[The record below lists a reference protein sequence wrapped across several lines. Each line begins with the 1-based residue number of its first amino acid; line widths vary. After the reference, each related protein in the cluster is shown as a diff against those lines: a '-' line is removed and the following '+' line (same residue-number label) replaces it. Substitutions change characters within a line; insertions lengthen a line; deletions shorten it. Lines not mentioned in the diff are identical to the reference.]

1 MRHQGGVKNASPADP
16 ARQLYMCPNPL
27 AHDTCA
33 VNPHANP
40 RGRIQIPAAGE
51 VGRHKRAPE
60 FSPRPG
66 DFDYYRRRSDFYRRK
81 KRESAGLAMSSGSL
95 DGLDTPCL
103 VLERGKLERNLARMR
118 DHLAKLKVALRPHVK
133 TAKSYD
139 VARLALSGQPGGIT
153 VSTLKEAEQFFAHG
167 ITDILYAVGITP
179 HKLDHVAELRRKGA
193 DITIILDNVESARIV
208 AVRGAE
214 LGVRF
219 PALIEIDSDGH
230 RSGVKPADA
239 ALIEIGRMLESGA
252 GAQLR
257 GVMTHAGDS
266 YNCDTVEKIRAM
278 AVRERDAVVRCATRL
293 REAGLPCPI
302 VSVGS
307 TPTATYSENLDGVTE
322 VRAGV
327 YMFFD
332 LVMAGLNVCT
342 IDDIAV
348 SVLATV
354 IGHQPDKSWI
364 ITDAGWMAM
373 SRDRGTASQK
383 VDQGYG
389 VVCDVAGAPLKDL
402 LVVSTNQ
409 EHGIIGRRGG
419 GALDAAKYPVGTL
432 LRVLPNHTCA
442 TAAQHD
448 RYHVVEGDTR
458 VSAIWPR
465 FSGW

>member
-1 MRHQGGVKNASPADP
+1 MSAD
-16 ARQLYMCPNPL
+16 RLERL
-27 AHDTCA
+27 
-33 VNPHANP
+33 
-40 RGRIQIPAAGE
+40 E
-51 VGRHKRAPE
+51 
-60 FSPRPG
+60 
-66 DFDYYRRRSDFYRRK
+66 
-81 KRESAGLAMSSGSL
+81 
-95 DGLDTPCL
+95 TPCL
-103 VLERGKLERNLARMR
+103 VLERGRLERNIARMR
-118 DHLAKLKVALRPHVK
+118 DHLANLNVTLRPHVK
-133 TAKSYD
+133 TAKSFD
-139 VARLALSGQPGGIT
+139 VARLALAGQPGGIT

-179 HKLDHVAELRRKGA
+179 NKLAHVAELKRRGA

-208 AVRGAE
+208 AARGAA
-214 LGVRF
+214 LGIRF

-230 RSGVKPADA
+230 RSGVKPGDPV
-239 ALIEIGRMLESGA
+239 LIEIGRILAGG

-257 GVMTHAGDS
+257 GIMTHAGDS

-278 AVRERDAVVRCATRL
+278 AVREHAAVVRCAEQL
-293 REAGLPCPI
+293 RAAGLPCPI

-307 TPTATYSENLDGVTE
+307 TPTATYSEDLSGVTE

-332 LVMAGLNVCT
+332 LVMAGLNVCKL
-342 IDDIAV
+342 DDIAV

-354 IGHQPDKSWI
+354 IGHQPDKGWI

-383 VDQGYG
+383 VDQAYG
-389 VVCDVAGAPLKDL
+389 VVCDLAGTPVDDL

-409 EHGIIGRRGG
+409 EHGIVGRRGG
-419 GALDAAKYPVGTL
+419 GMLDVSRYPVGTL
-432 LRVLPNHTCA
+432 LRVLPNHACA

-448 RYHVVEGDTR
+448 HYHVVDADPQIKA
-458 VSAIWPR
+458 VWPR